1 MENVTF
7 FFYIQTVL
15 TCIQQAGTRDSRI
28 SVDSRQVCRL
38 KRNRNAGSTPFFPF
52 VLHRTCT
59 LHGKKIT
66 IIQQPSPLGRLNLR
80 VHIEKHTSV
89 VKSGIK
95 NWITNQIKIIAVNII
110 AFDQY
115 CVSFSPSGSS
125 FPTRSECQR
134 WLKSY

>member
-7 FFYIQTVL
+7 FFYIQTVF

-89 VKSGIK
+89 LKSGIK
-95 NWITNQIKIIAVNII
+95 TGLPI
-110 AFDQY
+110 
-115 CVSFSPSGSS
+115 
-125 FPTRSECQR
+125 R
-134 WLKSY
+134 LKSSL